1 MKKIICQW
9 EKVDKVL
16 INPDGQVF
24 PCCYLSN
31 PAYTAKIQE
40 AKDGK
45 VSYGWDVV
53 NDPTPTAET
62 NVIRKYYEHEKDL
75 NVFNKSLSDVLAH
88 KWFQEILPKSWEDE
102 KTCHKICKM
111 MCEREV

>member
-40 AKDGK
+40 AKDG
-45 VSYGWDVV
+45 
-53 NDPTPTAET
+53 
-62 NVIRKYYEHEKDL
+62 
-75 NVFNKSLSDVLAH
+75 
-88 KWFQEILPKSWEDE
+88 
-102 KTCHKICKM
+102 
-111 MCEREV
+111 